1 MEFVWDPFKA
11 AKVLAE
17 RKIAFAR
24 AVHIFGSR
32 HIILRSDQNSEE
44 RWRAI
49 GMIDDVMITVIFTK
63 RESAIRIITVRRAWK
78 SEERE
83 FHTHDT

>member
-17 RKIAFAR
+17 RNIAFAR
-24 AVHIFGSR
+24 AVHIFNDR

-83 FHTHDT
+83 FHTHDA